1 MHSNTSRMLD
11 FIHFEG
17 NIYEWVNRKK
27 RKKNS
32 DFCPSLNGKIILN
45 IFLIEVNL

>member
-1 MHSNTSRMLD
+1 MNGS
-11 FIHFEG
+11 IE
-17 NIYEWVNRKK
+17 KK
-27 RKKNS
+27 EKKNS